1 MSAGST
7 TPRIVVTGLGPVCSL
22 GLGRDDVWD
31 AAINGRSGAR
41 EITRFDTDGFRVH
54 VACETDIEA
63 EDFMDR
69 RLARRSDPMSHIA
82 LAAARLAIDDADLGR
97 PDEQAS
103 LRQGVIFASGG
114 GGAALR
120 EEQHRVYLE
129 RGADRV
135 NPFTIPHTIANTPA
149 ALIAAEFGL
158 RGPNFST
165 TTACAA
171 GADAIGV
178 AVATIRRGDADV
190 MVAGGSDALVT
201 PLFVAGFDAMRVL
214 SRRNDDPV
222 HAARPFDRDR
232 DGFLIGEGGAA
243 LVLET
248 EERARGRGAE
258 IICEIAG
265 YGASADAHHTTDPDP
280 TGTAQGRAITACLA
294 SAGIT
299 PAEVGYINTH
309 GGGSQP
315 GDPAEIAAIT
325 GALGPEVAANIAVS
339 GTKSMH
345 GHCMGGT
352 GALEAS
358 LTALALTHGIL
369 PPTIN
374 LENPAEGCGG
384 VRHVAGEA
392 RQEQVD
398 VALST
403 SFGLG
408 GQNTVLCLTRRTVA

>member
-1 MSAGST
+1 MSGRSV
-7 TPRIVVTGLGPVCSL
+7 VVTGVGPVCSL
-22 GLGRDDVWD
+22 GLGRAEVWA
-31 AAINGRSGAR
+31 AAIRGQSGAG
-41 EITRFDTDGFRVH
+41 EITRFDTDGFRVRM
-54 VACETDIEA
+54 ACETELEP

-69 RLARRSDPMSHIA
+69 RLARRSDPMSHLA
-82 LAAARLAIDDADLGR
+82 LAAARLAIEDAGLER
-97 PDEQAS
+97 PDERAS
-103 LRQGVIFASGG
+103 LRHGVIFASGG

-120 EEQHRVYLE
+120 EEQHRVYLD

-149 ALIAAEFGL
+149 ALIAAEFGM

-171 GADAIGV
+171 GADAIG
-178 AVATIRRGDADV
+178 AAAETIRRGEADV
-190 MVAGGSDALVT
+190 MIAGGSDALVT

-214 SRRNDDPV
+214 SRRNDDPAR
-222 HAARPFDRDR
+222 AARPFDRDR

-248 EERARGRGAE
+248 RERARERGAAV
-258 IICEIAG
+258 ICEIAG

-280 TGTAQGRAITACLA
+280 SGASQGRAIRACLD
-294 SAGIT
+294 SADIS
-299 PAEVGYINTH
+299 PAEVGYVNTH

-315 GDPAEIAAIT
+315 GDPAEVAAIV
-325 GALGPEVAANIAVS
+325 GALGADVAARTPVS
-339 GTKSMH
+339 ATKAMH

-352 GALEAS
+352 GALEAV
-358 LTALALTHGIL
+358 LTGLAIHDGVL

-374 LENPAEGCGG
+374 LDRVAEGCDA
-384 VRHVAGEA
+384 VTHIAGEA
-392 RQEQVD
+392 RHESVD
-398 VALST
+398 YALST

-408 GQNTVLCLTRRTVA
+408 GQNTVLCLARDGDR